1 MIMKENNKPEVLAPA
16 GGTESIY
23 AAVRCGADG
32 IYVGGKSFSARANA
46 VNFSYDE
53 LKAAA
58 EYCHIHG
65 VKLYRAMNVAV
76 LDSEAE
82 EFYDEVKRSAEA
94 GIDGLIV
101 QDLGGL
107 LIARAAVPDMPLHG
121 STQMTFHTPLGAEFA
136 KKLGIC
142 RIVSARELTLDEIR
156 KICETGMETEVFV
169 HGAQCMCLSGQCY
182 MSAVIGSR
190 SANRGQCAQAC
201 RLPFSAV
208 GKPAEEYA
216 LSLKDMSLVRHVDE
230 LCDIGCA
237 SFKIEGRMKRP
248 EYVAAAVTALRNA
261 VDGTGDTDADMK
273 RLEAVFSRSGFTDG
287 YLMNRRGAD
296 MFGYRRK
303 EDVVS
308 ADGVLSELAA
318 LYAKEKKT
326 SAADFV
332 FTARRNEP
340 SVLEFSFDNGNA
352 VGKIEGRIPEEAKN
366 RSLSEEDVTKQ
377 LSKLGDTRF
386 YLNSVEC
393 HIDEGVMLPASEL
406 NRMRREAVS
415 MGDEIILRKNTPV
428 YHISE
433 NELEKINAPKRF
445 GRIDFRA
452 AVSDISVLRTLEGS
466 VSMFV
471 VPIKLCEELEERYID
486 KAIVR
491 LPDFVSDEERL
502 LSQLKMLREKG
513 FVHFMCGNLT
523 HMGVLSQLEGIKLH
537 GGTGM
542 NITNSYSVKQC
553 ENMGFADITASFELK
568 EAQINGLKSNIP
580 VGVFAYG
587 RLPLMVVRNCPVRAV
602 TGCGKCTGCLTD
614 RTGRSFPVKCDNR
627 EYSVIYNSDI
637 LDISDK
643 LEGFSGAD
651 FAYLDMQGLSADEAL
666 GVTKRFFTG
675 GKPHGTFT
683 RGLYYR
689 GIY

>member
-1 MIMKENNKPEVLAPA
+1 MIMKKNSKPEVLAPA

-58 EYCHIHG
+58 DYCHIHG
-65 VKLYRAMNVAV
+65 VKIYRAMNVLV

-82 EFYDEVKRSAEA
+82 EFYSEVKRSAEA

-107 LIARAAVPDMPLHG
+107 LIAAAAVPDMPLHG
-121 STQMTFHTPLGAEFA
+121 STQMTVHTPLGAGFA
-136 KKLGIC
+136 KGLGIC
-142 RIVSARELTLDEIR
+142 RIVPARELTLDEIR
-156 KICETGMETEVFV
+156 KICDTGMETEVFV

-182 MSAVIGSR
+182 MSALIGSR

-201 RLPFSAV
+201 RLPFSPV
-208 GKPAEEYA
+208 GKPVEEYA
-216 LSLKDMSLVRHVDE
+216 LSLKDMSLVRHIGE
-230 LCDIGCA
+230 LCDAGCA

-261 VDGTGDTDADMK
+261 VDGTGDTDTDMK
-273 RLEAVFSRSGFTDG
+273 QLEAVFSRSGFTDG

-308 ADGVLSELAA
+308 ADGVLSGLAA
-318 LYAKEKKT
+318 LYAKERKT
-326 SAADFV
+326 SSADFV
-332 FTARRNEP
+332 FTAHRNSP
-340 SVLEFSFDNGNA
+340 SVLEFSFDGGN
-352 VGKIEGRIPEEAKN
+352 VCGRVEGKVPEEAKN
-366 RSLSEEDVTKQ
+366 RSLTEEDVTKQ
-377 LSKLGDTRF
+377 LSKLGDTCY
-386 YLNSVEC
+386 YLGNIRCS
-393 HIDEGVMLPASEL
+393 IDDGVMLPASEL

-415 MGDEIILRKNTPV
+415 MADDMLLRKNTPA
-428 YHISE
+428 YHINGE
-433 NELEKINAPKRF
+433 ELEKLSAHKRF
-445 GRIDFRA
+445 GKKTFRA
-452 AVSDISVLRTLEGS
+452 AVSDTGVMAALWDI

-471 VPIKLCEELEERYID
+471 LPVKMCEELDERYMSRV
-486 KAIVR
+486 IVR

-502 LSQLKMLREKG
+502 LSQLKALRKKG

-523 HMGVLSQLEGIKLH
+523 HMGVLSQLEDIKLH

-542 NITNSYSVKQC
+542 NITNSYSAKQC
-553 ENMGFADITASFELK
+553 ENMGFADLMASFELK
-568 EAQINGLKSNIP
+568 EGQINGLKSNIP

-587 RLPLMVVRNCPVRAV
+587 RLSLMAVRNCPVRAV

-627 EYSVIYNSDI
+627 EYSVIYNSDV

-643 LEGFSGAD
+643 LEGFSGVD
-651 FAYLDMQGLSADEAL
+651 FAYLDMQGLSADEAVR
-666 GVTKRFFTG
+666 VTRRFLAG
-675 GKPHGTFT
+675 DKPHGTFT

>member
-1 MIMKENNKPEVLAPA
+1 
-16 GGTESIY
+16 
-23 AAVRCGADG
+23 
-32 IYVGGKSFSARANA
+32 
-46 VNFSYDE
+46 
-53 LKAAA
+53 
-58 EYCHIHG
+58 
-65 VKLYRAMNVAV
+65 
-76 LDSEAE
+76 
-82 EFYDEVKRSAEA
+82 
-94 GIDGLIV
+94 
-101 QDLGGL
+101 
-107 LIARAAVPDMPLHG
+107 
-121 STQMTFHTPLGAEFA
+121 
-136 KKLGIC
+136 
-142 RIVSARELTLDEIR
+142 
-156 KICETGMETEVFV
+156 
-169 HGAQCMCLSGQCY
+169 
-182 MSAVIGSR
+182 
-190 SANRGQCAQAC
+190 
-201 RLPFSAV
+201 
-208 GKPAEEYA
+208 
-216 LSLKDMSLVRHVDE
+216 
-230 LCDIGCA
+230 
-237 SFKIEGRMKRP
+237 MKRP
-248 EYVAAAVTALRNA
+248 EYVAAAVTALGNA

-393 HIDEGVMLPASEL
+393 HIDGGVMLPASEL

-415 MGDEIILRKNTPV
+415 MGDEAILRKNTPV

-614 RTGRSFPVKCDNR
+614 RTGRSFPVKCDNM